1 MNSNKV
7 TPELLNSL
15 GQAVMDFG
23 FMESALRT
31 VLLALSR
38 DVELSKVLV
47 PAGNSVSQNL
57 ELLMRMCR
65 FRVHPQALGNWLEA
79 IEDIRELFVE
89 RNRIFHGMFYQY
101 DAKLFLAKTKKGKNG
116 SQDVWL
122 ENEFDPN
129 SVNAILVRLGN
140 RRRQL
145 MDFVDD
151 FSRDVNGP
159 QHAASQDAHASLTI
173 NG

>member
-1 MNSNKV
+1 MAKDKKYTPIAKPKAFLEKTKKATGV
-7 TPELLNSL
+7 T
-15 GQAVMDFG
+15 
-23 FMESALRT
+23 
-31 VLLALSR
+31 
-38 DVELSKVLV
+38 
-47 PAGNSVSQNL
+47 
-57 ELLMRMCR
+57 
-65 FRVHPQALGNWLEA
+65 
-79 IEDIRELFVE
+79 
-89 RNRIFHGMFYQY
+89 
-101 DAKLFLAKTKKGKNG
+101 LAKTKKGKNG